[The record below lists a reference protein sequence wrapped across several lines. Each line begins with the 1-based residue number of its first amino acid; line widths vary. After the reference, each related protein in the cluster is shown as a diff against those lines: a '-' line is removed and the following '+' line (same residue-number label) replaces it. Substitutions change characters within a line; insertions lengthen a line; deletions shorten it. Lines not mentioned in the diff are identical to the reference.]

1 MSFSLRRIIQIT
13 LTVMCM
19 SFIYFWIILKR
30 GRTILIF
37 PSDIIVIKINYYY
50 IKRMANKN
58 PTSKD
63 NLRKIVVKL

>member
-30 GRTILIF
+30 GCTILIF